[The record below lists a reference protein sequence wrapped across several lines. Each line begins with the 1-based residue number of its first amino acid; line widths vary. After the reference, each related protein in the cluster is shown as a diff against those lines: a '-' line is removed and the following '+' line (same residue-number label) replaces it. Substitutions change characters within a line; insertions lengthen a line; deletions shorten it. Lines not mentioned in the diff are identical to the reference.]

1 MWSDPSL
8 QLDLHF
14 LELVPCLD
22 ECSACEYPVEGKQ
35 LLQLANAA
43 AASFNIPALIG
54 ATTLLFLKN
63 DLPSQRKEFP
73 VVHLASLDRVFYLV
87 SEASLSSKLQNELY
101 RQARAAFRRWF
112 SEAPREEL
120 LKVGV

>member
-54 ATTLLFLKN
+54 ATTLPQLRAN
-63 DLPSQRKEFP
+63 
-73 VVHLASLDRVFYLV
+73 LASATLTL
-87 SEASLSSKLQNELY
+87 SEDVLSGI
-101 RQARAAFRRWF
+101 
-112 SEAPREEL
+112 EAIHAGDPNPAP
-120 LKVGV
+120 